1 MKFLLTLVLCSGLSG
16 QCLPPFQASNTFDNM
31 YDCLQYGY
39 AESSRRLAL
48 INKKDVNKYYMH
60 IKFYCTPVTET

>member
-1 MKFLLTLVLCSGLSG
+1 MKFLITLIICSAVANNCAPGVE
-16 QCLPPFQASNTFDNM
+16 LPKKFDNM
-31 YDCLQYGY
+31 YDCLQYGF